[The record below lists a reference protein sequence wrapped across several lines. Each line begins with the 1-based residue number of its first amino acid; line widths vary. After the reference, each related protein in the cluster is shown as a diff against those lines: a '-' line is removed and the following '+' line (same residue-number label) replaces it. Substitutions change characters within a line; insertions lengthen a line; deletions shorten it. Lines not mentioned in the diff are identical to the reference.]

1 MEALQSQL
9 KKKSKKICPYCGLN
23 GHVRRTHLSCLKHLI
38 NKSADKKNARDN
50 TSTFPQGLTAVQNLQ
65 QPTLSTDNKTEEKF
79 NIDEIEEFSEKTTYV
94 VVSKPYESS
103 QADSPLD
110 GNTVF
115 TQSSE
120 MESATPPSQSA
131 ESNLEMGDDVTNQ
144 NSQIESSIQEDNIDW
159 VQNIDVLDFDDD
171 VDNLLEESDEDL

>member
-1 MEALQSQL
+1 MT
-9 KKKSKKICPYCGLN
+9 K
-23 GHVRRTHLSCLKHLI
+23 
-38 NKSADKKNARDN
+38 KSADDKNAREN
-50 TSTFPQGLTAVQNLQ
+50 TSTVPQGLAAVQNLQ
-65 QPTLSTDNKTEEKF
+65 QTICTTDNTTEEIS
-79 NIDEIEEFSEKTTYV
+79 NIDEIEEIEELSEKTTYV

-103 QADSPLD
+103 QADSPLE

-171 VDNLLEESDEDL
+171 VDHLLEESDDDF

>member
-1 MEALQSQL
+1 MA
-9 KKKSKKICPYCGLN
+9 
-23 GHVRRTHLSCLKHLI
+23 
-38 NKSADKKNARDN
+38 
-50 TSTFPQGLTAVQNLQ
+50 AVQNIQ
-65 QPTLSTDNKTEEKF
+65 QTICPTENTTDEIS
-79 NIDEIEEFSEKTTYV
+79 NIEEIEEIEELSEKSTYV

-103 QADSPLD
+103 QADSPLE

-171 VDNLLEESDEDL
+171 VDHLLEESDDDF

>member
-1 MEALQSQL
+1 MKLLVQ
-9 KKKSKKICPYCGLN
+9 KKICP
-23 GHVRRTHLSCLKHLI
+23 TE
-38 NKSADKKNARDN
+38 N
-50 TSTFPQGLTAVQNLQ
+50 T
-65 QPTLSTDNKTEEKF
+65 TDEIS
-79 NIDEIEEFSEKTTYV
+79 NIDEIEEIEELSEKSTYV

-103 QADSPLD
+103 QADSPLE

-131 ESNLEMGDDVTNQ
+131 ESNLEIGHDVTNE
-144 NSQIESSIQEDNIDW
+144 NSQIGNSIQEDNIDW

-171 VDNLLEESDEDL
+171 VDNLLEESDDDL